1 MVVHELASVPV
12 IFTLAFA
19 TAHTQNS
26 HANIFFRDFV
36 SSEGQMSFA
45 GAIE

>member
-19 TAHTQNS
+19 VAHTQNS
-26 HANIFFRDFV
+26 HANILFHDFV
-36 SSEGQMSFA
+36 SSEGQNVFCC
-45 GAIE
+45 GN